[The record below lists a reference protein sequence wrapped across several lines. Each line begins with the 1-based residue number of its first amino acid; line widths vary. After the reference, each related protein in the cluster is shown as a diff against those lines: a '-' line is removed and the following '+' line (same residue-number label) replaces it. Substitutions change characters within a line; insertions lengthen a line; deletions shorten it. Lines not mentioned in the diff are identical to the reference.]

1 VHEVN
6 RTLSNQTH
14 RHKINLETILT
25 TNKIKLSP
33 EVLSSL
39 KPIVTLTYR
48 QMNDLQLGI
57 MFLDKSNRDKRCL
70 CRDFR

>member
-1 VHEVN
+1 MHEVN
-6 RTLSNQTH
+6 QTLSNQVH

-25 TNKIKLSP
+25 THKIILSP

-48 QMNDLQLGI
+48 LMDGLHLGI
-57 MFLDKSNRDKRCL
+57 MFLDKSNRDKRFL
-70 CRDFR
+70 CREFH